1 MSSHQTIM
9 VALGGNALSPK
20 GEAGTI
26 TQQFART
33 RESLDGIMHFVN
45 LDYNICITHGNGPQ
59 VGDDLLRMD
68 LTHEQVPPLPLGVC
82 VAGTQG
88 TIGYMIQQSLQN
100 KLREEKLDREI
111 VTLVTQVRVD
121 ETDPAITKPTKF
133 IGHTYSK
140 EQAEYF
146 AEQLDWTI
154 AEQNPGEW
162 RRVVPSPAPHY
173 VMHGKSIKALVDR
186 GTIVLAAG
194 GGGIPVYND
203 KDYRLKGL
211 DAVIDKD
218 LTAAKLGRVIRA
230 QELWIITDID
240 YVYLRFKKEGQ
251 KAISKMTTIEAK
263 KYLQEGEFKKGSM
276 APKIKAALYFLKH
289 YGEKVII
296 TSIPSI
302 QKAINGKAGT
312 EIISPGDCILALSAY
327 V

>member
-1 MSSHQTIM
+1 ML
-9 VALGGNALSPK
+9 ALGGNALSPK
-20 GEAGTI
+20 DQTGTI
-26 TQQFART
+26 KEQFERT
-33 RESLDGIMHFVN
+33 RQSLNGIMEFIKIGN
-45 LDYNICITHGNGPQ
+45 NICITHGNGPQ
-59 VGDDLLRMD
+59 VGNELLRMD
-68 LTHEQVPPLPLGVC
+68 LTHKEVPPLPLGLC

-100 KLREEKLDREI
+100 KLRTLELDREV
-111 VTLVTQVRVD
+111 VTLVTQVRID
-121 ETDPAITKPTKF
+121 ENDPAISNPTKF
-133 IGHTYSK
+133 VGKTYSK
-140 EQAEYF
+140 QTAKSY
-146 AEQLDWTI
+146 ASKLGWDI

-162 RRVVPSPAPHY
+162 RRVVPSPLPHY

-251 KAISKMTTIEAK
+251 KAISQMTTSEAE
-263 KYLQEGEFKKGSM
+263 KYLNDGEFKKGSM

-302 QKAINGKAGT
+302 KDAIHGKAGT
-312 EIISPGDCILALSAY
+312 KIIKSEMG
-327 V
+327 